1 MMKTYS
7 VKLTD
12 IKREMHV
19 VDAADKILGR
29 VATEIAALLMGK
41 HKAMFSRN
49 ADVGDSVTVINAE
62 KVQVT
67 GKKAQQKNY
76 YRHSNYP
83 GGMTITSYEKMMAEH
98 PDRIVWF
105 AVDGMIPQNHLHD
118 RMLKRLKV
126 YAGPVPSRTKISQAI
141 EEKAEV
147 KKITKKSVIRKVAV
161 KQEVVAK
168 KEAKR

>member
-1 MMKTYS
+1 MKTYS

-19 VDAADKILGR
+19 IDATDKILGR
-29 VATEIAALLMGK
+29 VATQIASLLMGK

-49 ADVGDSVTVINAE
+49 ADVGDSVTVINAD

-67 GKKAQQKNY
+67 GKKPLQKNY

-83 GGMTITSYEKMMAEH
+83 GGMTITPYEKMMKEH
-98 PDRIVWF
+98 PDRIIWF
-105 AVDGMIPQNHLHD
+105 AVDGMLPQNHLHD

-126 YAGPVPSRTKISQAI
+126 YAGQVTSGAKVKQVV
-141 EEKAEV
+141 EEKVEI
-147 KKITKKSVIRKVAV
+147 KKAITKKSVIRKIAV

>member
-1 MMKTYS
+1 MKTYS

-19 VDAADKILGR
+19 IDATDKILGR
-29 VATEIAALLMGK
+29 VATEIASLLMGK

-49 ADVGDSVTVINAE
+49 ADVGDNVTVINAE

-67 GKKAQQKNY
+67 GKKPQQKNY

-83 GGMTITSYEKMMAEH
+83 GGLSTIPYEKMMVDH
-98 PDRIVWF
+98 PERIILF
-105 AVDGMIPQNHLHD
+105 AVDGMLPQNHLHD
-118 RMLKRLKV
+118 RVMKRLKV
-126 YAGPVPSRTKISQAI
+126 YAGPIPLTGKAAQAA
-141 EEKAEV
+141 EEKVEV
-147 KKITKKSVIRKVAV
+147 KKAVTKKSVIRKVAV
-161 KQEVVAK
+161 KQELVTK

>member
-1 MMKTYS
+1 MKTYS

-12 IKREMHV
+12 IKREMHI
-19 VDAADKILGR
+19 VDVADKILGR
-29 VATEIAALLMGK
+29 VATEIASLLMGK

-49 ADVGDSVTVINAE
+49 ADVGDSVTVINAD

-67 GKKAQQKNY
+67 GKKPLQKNY

-83 GGMTITSYEKMMAEH
+83 GGMSIIPYEKMMKEH
-98 PDRIVWF
+98 PDRIIWF
-105 AVDGMIPQNHLHD
+105 AVDGMLPQNHLHD

-126 YAGPVPSRTKISQAI
+126 YAGPVPLKGKAALAV
-141 EEKAEV
+141 EEKIEV
-147 KKITKKSVIRKVAV
+147 KKAITKKSVIRKIAV
-161 KQEVVAK
+161 KQEVVTK